1 MKPITLLAFAIMF
14 SSIAFGQAQK
24 NVESTIKHVT
34 VYQVGAQITRKAE
47 VKIDKGITELHFSG
61 LPQTINPES
70 IQASA
75 DAGVTILSVTHA
87 IDYLNKQQAT
97 DQVIKLEKRRE
108 VINDSIAILR
118 NIQKV
123 FAQEKDMVI
132 ANRAI
137 GGEGGINAADLEK
150 MAVFFRN
157 RLSEIESR
165 HYQQTLKIR
174 KLQRE
179 MVTIAQQLLEL
190 NSQIDKPTSLVKVK
204 VSSPAAKTAK
214 MELRY
219 FIADAGWK
227 PNYDIRIEDV
237 NSPLGLFYKA
247 KVNQN
252 TGEDWKDVL
261 LTLSSGDPS
270 ISNYKPELDPYF
282 LTFDNFYA
290 KRDPLESSKPYS
302 GTVSGRVVDE
312 TGEPIPG
319 VSVVIKGT
327 SQGVATDI
335 DGRYSIKVPSANSM
349 LVYSFIGMKSLEL
362 PANSSVRN
370 VRMESDNVAL
380 EEVIVTAYG
389 VQSASGI
396 RIRGASSPSPQIKVQ
411 VPLAIEKSQ
420 VATEFKIEMPYSIP
434 TDNQAYDVS
443 ILEYTVPAQ
452 YGYAAVPK
460 LTSDAFL
467 VASIPDWHLYE
478 LLNGDVSLFFKG
490 IYQGKTYFDL
500 SSIEDTLTVSVGR
513 DRDIQIK
520 RESKKEFARRNVV
533 GSSKR
538 EQRVWE
544 ISVKN
549 NKPFPVDIVVED
561 QYPISRLSDIKVEQ
575 VDAAGATI
583 DEATGKV
590 KWNLNLKAGETRT
603 LQVKYTVRYPQNRKL
618 LVE

>member
-47 VKIDKGITELHFSG
+47 VKIDKGITELHFSR
-61 LPQTINPES
+61 LPQAINPES

-87 IDYLNKQQAT
+87 IDFLNKQQAT

-123 FAQEKDMVI
+123 YAQEKDMVI

-137 GGEGGINAADLEK
+137 GGESGINAADLEK
-150 MAVFFRN
+150 MAIFFRN

-179 MVTIAQQLLEL
+179 MVTITQQLLEL

-204 VSSPAAKTAK
+204 VSSTSAKAIK

-247 KVNQN
+247 KVTQN

-290 KRDPLESSKPYS
+290 KRDPL
-302 GTVSGRVVDE
+302 
-312 TGEPIPG
+312 
-319 VSVVIKGT
+319 
-327 SQGVATDI
+327 
-335 DGRYSIKVPSANSM
+335 
-349 LVYSFIGMKSLEL
+349 
-362 PANSSVRN
+362 
-370 VRMESDNVAL
+370 
-380 EEVIVTAYG
+380 
-389 VQSASGI
+389 
-396 RIRGASSPSPQIKVQ
+396 
-411 VPLAIEKSQ
+411 
-420 VATEFKIEMPYSIP
+420 
-434 TDNQAYDVS
+434 
-443 ILEYTVPAQ
+443 
-452 YGYAAVPK
+452 
-460 LTSDAFL
+460 
-467 VASIPDWHLYE
+467 
-478 LLNGDVSLFFKG
+478 
-490 IYQGKTYFDL
+490 
-500 SSIEDTLTVSVGR
+500 
-513 DRDIQIK
+513 
-520 RESKKEFARRNVV
+520 
-533 GSSKR
+533 
-538 EQRVWE
+538 
-544 ISVKN
+544 
-549 NKPFPVDIVVED
+549 
-561 QYPISRLSDIKVEQ
+561 
-575 VDAAGATI
+575 
-583 DEATGKV
+583 
-590 KWNLNLKAGETRT
+590 
-603 LQVKYTVRYPQNRKL
+603 
-618 LVE
+618 